1 MKKIIIT
8 LAIIF
13 ALAPIAQAE
22 TVNVFNGG
30 SDNIKVIMTT
40 SDEGETRSYI
50 SNRVSDTTWIVTGDD
65 GNATIVNDFSGGSDR
80 DSE

>member
-8 LAIIF
+8 LALIF
-13 ALAPIAQAE
+13 ALAPIAHAE
-22 TVNVFNGG
+22 NVSVFDGG
-30 SDNIKVIMTT
+30 SDNVKVIMTT
-40 SDEGETRSYI
+40 SDEGITRSYI

-65 GNATIVNDFSGGSDR
+65 GSATIVNDFSGGNDR

>member
-13 ALAPIAQAE
+13 ALTPIAQAE
-22 TVNVFNGG
+22 TVNVFGGG
-30 SDNIKVIMTT
+30 SDNVKVIMTT

-65 GNATIVNDFSGGSDR
+65 GNATIVNDFSGGRDR
-80 DSE
+80 DTE